1 MRERY
6 PRHHGLVDQLSER
19 TSFVA
24 MRFVAES
31 GKNTM
36 SAEYYL
42 FMLVNGLSQGML
54 LFIIAS
60 GLSLVFGV
68 LRVINFAHGSLYMIG
83 AFVAYSLSTLFTG
96 TSMVSFL
103 LLLLVV
109 PPAVALLGLVLEI
122 SMFRRVYGGEHL
134 LQLLLTYA
142 LVLILDNVV
151 RLVWGGDP
159 RNVSRPDFLA
169 GSVDLMGMA
178 LPSYNVFIL
187 VVGPLIALGLWL
199 LLYRTRTGNVIRAA
213 VSYPDTLGAL
223 GVNVSWVMTATF
235 MLGCWLAGLGGVLM
249 AALAN
254 IDLGIGMEKIIECF
268 AVVVIGGLG
277 SVGGALLG
285 SLIIGVGVTFFQLPF
300 GRWALVFPYAMMAL
314 VLIVRPWGLFG
325 RPER

>member
-1 MRERY
+1 
-6 PRHHGLVDQLSER
+6 
-19 TSFVA
+19 
-24 MRFVAES
+24 
-31 GKNTM
+31 M
-36 SAEYYL
+36 SVKYYL
-42 FMLVNGLSQGML
+42 FLLINGLSQGML

-68 LRVINFAHGSLYMIG
+68 LRVINFAHGSIYMIG
-83 AFVAYSLSTLFTG
+83 AYAAYSLSTLLTG
-96 TSMVSFL
+96 TSLLNFL
-103 LLLLVV
+103 ILLLVV
-109 PPAVALLGLVLEI
+109 PPAIAVLGFVLEV
-122 SMFRRVYGGEHL
+122 SLFRRVYREEHL

-142 LVLILDNVV
+142 LVLILDNLV
-151 RLVWGGDP
+151 RKIWGGDP
-159 RNVSRPDFLA
+159 RNVPRPSILA
-169 GSVDLMGMA
+169 GSVDFLGMA

-187 VVGPLIALGLWL
+187 LVGPLIALGLWL
-199 LLYRTRTGNVIRAA
+199 LLHRTRAGNVIRAA

-235 MLGCWLAGLGGVLM
+235 MLGCWLAGVGGVLM

-254 IDLGIGMEKIIECF
+254 VDLGIGMEKIIECF

-285 SLIIGVGVTFFQLPF
+285 SLIIGVGITFFQLPF
-300 GRWALVFPYAMMAL
+300 GRWALVFPYLMMAL